1 MCKLIVYCSPLSR
14 TPTHAH
20 PLITHLTHHFHRYTR
35 KERTGARPEEMEFG
49 ETDIFEEPE
58 LSEIFDDDETLED
71 ILNEGFGHVDEDEGE
86 GEGAKMKE
94 KEKAKVKAEAKAKTK
109 VKEEVELGGGWVVG
123 EDEDII
129 EL

>member
-1 MCKLIVYCSPLSR
+1 
-14 TPTHAH
+14 
-20 PLITHLTHHFHRYTR
+20 
-35 KERTGARPEEMEFG
+35 MEFG

-94 KEKAKVKAEAKAKTK
+94 KEKEKAKVKAEAKAKTK

>member
-1 MCKLIVYCSPLSR
+1 
-14 TPTHAH
+14 
-20 PLITHLTHHFHRYTR
+20 
-35 KERTGARPEEMEFG
+35 MEFG

-58 LSEIFDDDETLED
+58 LSEIFDDDETIED

-86 GEGAKMKE
+86 GAKMKEKE

>member
-1 MCKLIVYCSPLSR
+1 
-14 TPTHAH
+14 
-20 PLITHLTHHFHRYTR
+20 
-35 KERTGARPEEMEFG
+35 MEFG

-86 GEGAKMKE
+86 GAKMKEKE